1 MDLIHRRHSCDELTK
16 MSVELSLEASV
27 GAGVRVEG
35 VAVTRPPG
43 VQVIQ
48 TLLPQR
54 GEAVTSQVILGSLW
68 RQAG

>member
-1 MDLIHRRHSCDELTK
+1 

-35 VAVTRPPG
+35 VAVARPPG

-54 GEAVTSQVILGSLW
+54 GEAGASQVILGSFW

>member
-1 MDLIHRRHSCDELTK
+1 
-16 MSVELSLEASV
+16 MSVELSLEACV

-35 VAVTRPPG
+35 VAVARPPG

-48 TLLPQR
+48 SLLPQR
-54 GEAVTSQVILGSLW
+54 GEAGASQVIPGSLW

>member
-1 MDLIHRRHSCDELTK
+1 MDLIHRRNSCDELTQ
-16 MSVELSLEASV
+16 MSVELALEASV

-35 VAVTRPPG
+35 VAVARPPG

-48 TLLPQR
+48 TLLPQG
-54 GEAVTSQVILGSLW
+54 GEARTSQVILGSFW

>member
-1 MDLIHRRHSCDELTK
+1 
-16 MSVELSLEASV
+16 MSVELPLEASV

-48 TLLPQR
+48 TLLPER
-54 GEAVTSQVILGSLW
+54 GEAGASKVILGSFW

>member
-1 MDLIHRRHSCDELTK
+1 MLLWDELTQ
-16 MSVELSLEASV
+16 MSVELPLEASV

-43 VQVIQ
+43 VQIIQ
-48 TLLPQR
+48 TFLPQR
-54 GEAVTSQVILGSLW
+54 GEAGTSQVILGSLW